1 MTEQPTTWHRLDDVP
16 DEGRVRTAIVDG
28 RSVALSRCGGR
39 VGALDNHCPH
49 QGGPLGEGSIENGL
63 LRCPWHGYD
72 YDPTTGRPPAGFS
85 DAPAAYPVQE
95 RGLLDPATSAGLVAA
110 GLVSVLVFPAV
121 ALAVLPRVAVSVSP

>member
-1 MTEQPTTWHRLDDVP
+1 VSESTWHRVDEVP

-121 ALAVLPRVAVSVSP
+121 LPRVAVSMSP

>member
-1 MTEQPTTWHRLDDVP
+1 MTTEPRTTDERTAAERTTSWHRIDAVP
-16 DEGRVRTAIVDG
+16 DEGRVQTAIVDG
-28 RSVALSRCGGR
+28 RSVAVTRCGGR

-95 RGLLDPATSAGLVAA
+95 RGLLGPATSAG
-110 GLVSVLVFPAV
+110 
-121 ALAVLPRVAVSVSP
+121 